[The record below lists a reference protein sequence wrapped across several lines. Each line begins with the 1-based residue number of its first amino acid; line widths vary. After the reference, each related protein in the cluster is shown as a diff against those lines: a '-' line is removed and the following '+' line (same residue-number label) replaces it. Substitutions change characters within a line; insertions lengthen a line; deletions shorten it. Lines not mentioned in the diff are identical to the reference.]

1 MQPQI
6 ERFQHPEKHGHGGH
20 GGHGEHD
27 EHGEEGEGDEEEK
40 SEDQGEG
47 GEEDSEGGGGNEDK
61 SDDSASEGEGKDT
74 PDTSDDEGSESTVQE
89 KEGGQDVEGVQ
100 FKGATSS
107 GTEEG
112 EQGDTRK
119 HIPDAK
125 GFNKKRIESDYGGKE
140 GEAQKPE
147 QDPSDKD
154 LVSFLSGAVEDGF
167 FLLILN
173 SRLLH
178 PNLRETCQHNQGSRK
193 DYQTPTPSTPP
204 ILPIA
209 LIRALKVKA
218 ARRQPK
224 TKEQSILKD
233 RRSEKLD
240 STVFIRLRTTFPDQ
254 YPLG

>member
-125 GFNKKRIESDYGGKE
+125 GFSKKRIESDYGNKQ
-140 GEAQKPE
+140 GEAQEPE
-147 QDPSDKD
+147 QDPSGKD
-154 LVSFLSGAVEDGF
+154 MVSNEPYVAPLRITIS
-167 FLLILN
+167 LIFKP
-173 SRLLH
+173 RLLH
-178 PNLRETCQHNQGSRK
+178 PSLQGIRLRSQESRK
-193 DYQTPTPSTPP
+193 DFQTPTPSTPP
-204 ILPIA
+204 TLLTA
-209 LIRALKVKA
+209 LKKAPKVKA
-218 ARRQPK
+218 AQRQPK
-224 TKEQSILKD
+224 TKEQ
-233 RRSEKLD
+233 
-240 STVFIRLRTTFPDQ
+240 
-254 YPLG
+254 